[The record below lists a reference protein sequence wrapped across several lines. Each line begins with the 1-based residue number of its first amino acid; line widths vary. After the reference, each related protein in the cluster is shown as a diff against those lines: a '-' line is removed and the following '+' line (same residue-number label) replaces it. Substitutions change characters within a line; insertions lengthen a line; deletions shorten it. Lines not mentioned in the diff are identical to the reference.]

1 MPIQQMMLGGGG
13 AMEVVDLASWA
24 GLSKTQTTKVT
35 VKHYEELVCE
45 QDEPDNGWTGIPA
58 GKQFFMSLFG
68 YITTNLTNSVWHEGN
83 STYSMPSN
91 ITLPDSVTTTGTW
104 QSSYNPSDLANPST
118 SLNNTSGNKGAY
130 SDNNDSDDGL
140 SLIFTFNSGL
150 GSGLGFT
157 YAAWNRRTEMTN
169 HRAVALEITIS
180 NSNGSTG
187 NTAFFIPKGDLRTTI
202 VGTSNSNGR
211 SGYTF
216 YPTTKTARSDI
227 TGISG
232 NSAPSTFFVY

>member
-13 AMEVVDLASWA
+13 AMEAVDLASWA

-35 VKHYEELVCE
+35 VKHYEELVCPTN
-45 QDEPDNGWTGIPA
+45 EPDNGWTGIPSS
-58 GKQFFMSLFG
+58 KQMFMSLFG

-83 STYSMPSN
+83 STYPMPSN
-91 ITLPDSVTTTGTW
+91 ITLPDVVTTTGTW
-104 QSSYNPSDLANPST
+104 ASGYNPQSLLNPPS
-118 SLNNTSGNKGAY
+118 NGNGGAY
-130 SDNNDSDDGL
+130 AGNSDSDDGL
-140 SLIFTFNSGL
+140 SIIFTFQSGL

-157 YAAWNRRTEMTN
+157 YAAYSTATGMTN
-169 HRAVALEITIS
+169 HRAVAFEITIS

-187 NTAFFIPKGDLRTTI
+187 NTAFFIPKGDLRTTTI
-202 VGTSNSNGR
+202 GTNNNSER

-216 YPTTKTARSDI
+216 YPTTKTAMSDI
-227 TGISG
+227 TGITG

>member
-13 AMEVVDLASWA
+13 GDMEAVDLASWA

-35 VKHYEELVCE
+35 VKHYEELV
-45 QDEPDNGWTGIPA
+45 DGTNEPDNGWTGIPSS
-58 GKQFFMSLFG
+58 KQLFMSLFG

-83 STYSMPSN
+83 STYPMPSN

-104 QSSYNPSDLANPST
+104 HSAYNPSDLLNPNVNGGT
-118 SLNNTSGNKGAY
+118 GAY
-130 SDNNDSDDGL
+130 AGNSDSDDGL

-157 YAAWNRRTEMTN
+157 YSAYSRATGMTN
-169 HRAVALEITIS
+169 HRAVAFEITIS
-180 NSNGSTG
+180 NSTGSTG

-202 VGTSNSNGR
+202 VGTSNSNKR

-216 YPTTKTARSDI
+216 YPTVRTSKSDI
-227 TGISG
+227 TSLSG
-232 NSAPSTFFVY
+232 NSAPSGVFVY